1 MRVIE
6 ISAILNLCHTLGII
20 IKHFEVSFLAE
31 DICYFK
37 HEVVPVSLPSSCRRF
52 YFYHIMWI
60 RNLQSRY
67 LQGVLKRAE

>member
-6 ISAILNLCHTLGII
+6 ISAILNLCHTFGII

-37 HEVVPVSLPSSCRRF
+37 HEVVPVSLPSYCRRF
-52 YFYHIMWI
+52 YNIMWHVDKEFSI
-60 RNLQSRY
+60 KIST
-67 LQGVLKRAE
+67 